1 VSAFGATVF
10 LKPRNPLERRGFA
23 AQGLALTL
31 SPLGALASLRFV
43 FLAASTRLR
52 QFFLM
57 SYVWAEMSEIGSPTG
72 KISRNVIDIRA
83 LVLRNTRLM
92 PAVQPG

>member
-1 VSAFGATVF
+1 
-10 LKPRNPLERRGFA
+10 
-23 AQGLALTL
+23 
-31 SPLGALASLRFV
+31 
-43 FLAASTRLR
+43 
-52 QFFLM
+52 M